1 MTFWSTPLTLTVTN
15 WKLWS
20 PFFNYL
26 VFNFFIRFFLDKR
39 PKRKEAN
46 ITISTD
52 INTLN
57 ELLGIVI
64 IAVTIITMMIYIN
77 NKTKI
82 V

>member
-52 INTLN
+52 INALN